1 MDRLIIERSKI
12 DDDLFTAI
20 YTVKVTDR
28 YNKKKPTIKVGL
40 FVDYCLASILSPT
53 KSK

>member
-12 DDDLFTAI
+12 VDDLFTAT
-20 YTVKVTDR
+20 YTLKVIEQ
-28 YNKKKPTIKVGL
+28 YNKKPTIKVGL